1 MSRANLSKSRFK
13 HQLDRNEKV
22 RHVRKAPKVLTVK
35 VWQRGKQ
42 KAISKGETNPL
53 AIYLELQ
60 YGKNKKATSTG
71 IFVRPDQL
79 DTEKMRIVADA
90 ENDILLQTYVAK
102 AQQFYTE
109 LKITERPVDLAL
121 IMAATFD
128 YATLSTPTLFNL
140 FDLYVEQCQQRC
152 KVGDMAAPTVRK
164 IKVWHNRIKAFII
177 KRYGKNAPISSVVPN
192 DSTAFVLFLKSEF
205 EYSHNSTQM
214 AVSHFKR
221 VLNFA
226 IENEWLMRNP
236 FINLRRKFEDKKIEF
251 LNESEIEKLENLNLL
266 DERLRRVN
274 DVFLFLIYTG
284 LSFSDL
290 QSLRKH
296 HIHELGSGELYIFK
310 ERNKT
315 KKTQTLYLNKK
326 ALAILAKYEDDN
338 YCNQYGFLVPILS
351 NQKINANLKAIQ
363 AIAGMDKRLTC
374 HLARRTFATVVYEA
388 GVDEKTLRAV
398 MGHSSIAMTLKHYAK
413 VSQKSVVH
421 GLKNS
426 MKNSPF
432 GT

>member
-1 MSRANLSKSRFK
+1 MKRTNLTND
-13 HQLDRNEKV
+13 LDRNE
-22 RHVRKAPKVLTVK
+22 RFSRKRELAVILLIRI
-35 VWQRGKQ
+35 WQRNNKINAQ
-42 KAISKGETNPL
+42 KGIRKPL
-53 AIYLELQ
+53 AIYIELQ
-60 YGKNKKATSTG
+60 HGKVKKAMSTG
-71 IFVRPDQL
+71 IFVYADQL
-79 DTEKMRIVADA
+79 DTENMQIIGDPEKNA
-90 ENDILLQTYVAK
+90 LLQSYLVK
-102 AQQFYTE
+102 IQQFYTE
-109 LKITERPVDLAL
+109 LKITGRAIDLGWIFAAL
-121 IMAATFD
+121 FD
-128 YATLSTPTLFNL
+128 AATLSMPTLCQL
-140 FDLYVEQCQQRC
+140 FDLYLEQCKQRA
-152 KVGDMAAPTVRK
+152 KVGDMSAATVRK

-177 KRYGKNAPISSVVPN
+177 KRYGKNAPISSIVPN
-192 DSTAFVLFLKSEF
+192 DSTAFVLFLKTDF

-226 IENEWLMRNP
+226 IENEFSMRNP

-251 LNESEIEKLENLNLL
+251 LNESEIKKLENLNLL

-274 DVFLFLIYTG
+274 DVFLFMCYTG
-284 LSFSDL
+284 LAFSDL

-326 ALAILAKYEDDN
+326 ALAILAKYEDDT
-338 YCNQYGFLVPILS
+338 YCHNYGFLVPILS
-351 NQKINANLKAIQ
+351 NQKINTNLKAIQ
-363 AIAGMDKRLTC
+363 AIAGIEKRITC
-374 HLARRTFATVVYEA
+374 HLARKTFATVIYESGA
-388 GVDEKTLRAV
+388 DERTMKAT
-398 MGHSSIAMTLKHYAK
+398 MGHSSITMTLKHYAK
-413 VSQKSVVH
+413 ISQKSIVH

>member
-1 MSRANLSKSRFK
+1 MKRTNLTND
-13 HQLDRNEKV
+13 LDRNERFSGK
-22 RHVRKAPKVLTVK
+22 RKLAVILLIRI
-35 VWQRGKQ
+35 WQRNNKINAQ
-42 KAISKGETNPL
+42 KGIRKPL
-53 AIYLELQ
+53 AIYIELQ
-60 YGKNKKATSTG
+60 HGKKKKATSTG
-71 IFVRPDQL
+71 IFVYPDQL
-79 DTEKMRIVADA
+79 DTEKMQIIGDPEKNA
-90 ENDILLQTYVAK
+90 LLQTYIAK

-109 LKITERPVDLAL
+109 LKITGRPVDLAL

-128 YATLSTPTLFNL
+128 YATLSTPTLIGL
-140 FDLYVEQCQQRC
+140 FDLYLEQCEQRC

-164 IKVWHNRIKAFII
+164 IRVWHNRIKAFVI
-177 KRYGKNAPISSVVPN
+177 KRYGKNAPISSIVPN

-214 AVSHFKR
+214 AVAHFKR
-221 VLNFA
+221 VLNFG
-226 IENEWLMRNP
+226 IENEWILRNP

-251 LNESEIEKLENLNLL
+251 LNESEIEKLEKINLL